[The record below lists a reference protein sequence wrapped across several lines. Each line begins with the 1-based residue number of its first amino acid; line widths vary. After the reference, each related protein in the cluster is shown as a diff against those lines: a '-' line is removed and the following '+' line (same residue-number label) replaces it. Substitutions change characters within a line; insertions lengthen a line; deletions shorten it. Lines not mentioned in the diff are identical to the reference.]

1 MGASRDTP
9 ADDAPREGVDHERY
23 IDETGPGRVVAEVR
37 DPQRI
42 RPRRLEL
49 PVHTV
54 QRAWRSLVAHRRAD
68 DLAADD
74 AFQAQRP
81 HEARDRA
88 AGDLEAL
95 ALQLS
100 PHLAH
105 AIDPEVLVEH
115 TLDLAREHLVSLG
128 PLGPPGR
135 IAALG
140 GVLMV
145 GRRGNRQHPADRLD
159 PVHLTMIIDDGDHGL
174 KRRSSSAL
182 AKKTPALPRVS
193 FALRSSPVSP
203 SR

>member
-9 ADDAPREGVDHERY
+9 ADDAPSKGVDHKRD
-23 IDETGPGRVVAEVR
+23 IDEAGPGRDVAEVR

-54 QRAWRSLVAHRRAD
+54 QRAWRCLVALRRAD
-68 DLAADD
+68 DLATDD

-95 ALQLS
+95 ALQL
-100 PHLAH
+100 PPDLAH
-105 AIDPEVLVEH
+105 AIDPEVLLEH
-115 TLDLAREHLVSLG
+115 ALDLALEPLVSLG

-145 GRRGNRQHPADRLD
+145 GGRGKSAAPC
-159 PVHLTMIIDDGDHGL
+159 
-174 KRRSSSAL
+174 RSARPR
-182 AKKTPALPRVS
+182 TPHDE
-193 FALRSSPVSP
+193 
-203 SR
+203 